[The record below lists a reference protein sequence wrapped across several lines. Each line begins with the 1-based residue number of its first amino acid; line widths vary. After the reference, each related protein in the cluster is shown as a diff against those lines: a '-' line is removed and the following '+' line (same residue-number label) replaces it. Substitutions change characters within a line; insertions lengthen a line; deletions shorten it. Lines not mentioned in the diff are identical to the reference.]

1 LEDEDTENLTTDGA
15 AEGLSF
21 ESRTAFIIDPK
32 HRIRLIFNYP
42 AAVGMNTAEVLR
54 TVDCL
59 QTAALAEFVRPF
71 NPYFII
77 LDQLMSLI

>member
-1 LEDEDTENLTTDGA
+1 MEDEDTENLTTDGA

-21 ESRTAFIIDPK
+21 ESRTAFIIDPN

-42 AAVGMNTAEVLR
+42 ATVGINTAEVLR

-59 QTAALAEFVRPF
+59 QTAAIAEFVHPF
-71 NPYFII
+71 VSYLVI
-77 LDQLMSLI
+77 LD